1 MQESREN
8 QNTFAAPRR
17 ESSSSTL
24 LGIVS
29 YEGLKNGFSR
39 EKSDGICIDHACN
52 IEGHLGSSKENLQ
65 DDNAAPPD
73 LLPSF
78 EMYENLHS
86 TIPQSSFD
94 TYFHEEPPYYKD
106 AAGSRDPSL
115 DVQVRPNLEDISEN
129 TAGSQNSET
138 GINTQ
143 QLPSVSVYSRS
154 PITSAS
160 NHDGTKSIPVE
171 RIYALPRVNTSVA
184 IGLYVTKT
192 APKFGQTPKYESML
206 KEFTCGDIIYGY
218 FTVEN
223 KSSKDVKFDM
233 FYLTLEDTISSTT
246 KACVGSRKATKRFL
260 RMVDL
265 AASWSYNQEDMNTD
279 EDLCGY
285 FDPTD
290 HTKFGL
296 TNARTLNPGDKRK
309 KFFTFKIPN
318 QLLDT
323 TCKHGHFSHSLL
335 PPSLGFQRPPS
346 SNGNVADI
354 KLSRNLGYGRS
365 SEKGSQLLL
374 MDNCGGN
381 LVDYSIYGMLV
392 GKDVGSGGMCLVG
405 ESKYSIR
412 IIPFGFDSKP
422 VSEKKCVKDLENF
435 DAAVTKRLEK
445 IKNILSKSKRTI
457 AIHEEDIRG
466 ADDPATSPR
475 RNYLWNPE
483 PENVENDA
491 VEKKYYSEE
500 GIIDTEISYSATSML
515 NAGLKSIFRKGLHN
529 TSSSQL
535 ENSISG
541 KNPEKNG
548 LIMIKVKLPGSSLP
562 YWSPTLIQ
570 KQNVFSMKNKQGQ
583 QNWSDLRN
591 LLSSEEGEKLES
603 LQIELV
609 CVQAANNVPHELPN
623 LTSSQIELVC
633 LTEKTEDCKP
643 VEFHSDLLLN
653 ERRYNEVK
661 KGFQE
666 MLETVKTYCDDF
678 SHNQT
683 RINSLLTEDAE
694 ASLGNKELV
703 FSSLMPLSVIN
714 DVQALAH
721 MEVDVAV
728 IKNALE
734 SKLIAARN
742 LHSNSSSSSMI
753 PQASRSIIKNVSPSS
768 HGSIFSHARSNE
780 WNRVNT
786 TEYRKTLSLHVKF
799 NDEYKGT
806 LVPSFRNC
814 LCSRSYF
821 LRVKLYFDK
830 GAGTSQIDV
839 PIQIR
844 NSHIN

>member
-8 QNTFAAPRR
+8 QNSFAASRR

-24 LGIVS
+24 LGTVS
-29 YEGLKNGFSR
+29 FEGLKNGPSR
-39 EKSDGICIDHACN
+39 ENNDDTGN
-52 IEGHLGSSKENLQ
+52 TYNGLSKLQ

-78 EMYENLHS
+78 ELYENLHS
-86 TIPQSSFD
+86 NIPQSSFD
-94 TYFHEEPPYYKD
+94 SYFHEGPPYYED
-106 AAGSRDPSL
+106 AAGSRDSSV
-115 DVQVRPNLEDISEN
+115 DVLCRPNFERISGN
-129 TAGSQNSET
+129 TASSENSET
-138 GINTQ
+138 GLNTQ
-143 QLPSVSVYSRS
+143 QLPSDSSHS
-154 PITSAS
+154 HSSNTPAS
-160 NHDGTKSIPVE
+160 NYVGTKNIPVE
-171 RIYALPRVNTSVA
+171 RIYALPRVKTSIA
-184 IGLYVTKT
+184 IELYVTKT

-206 KEFTCGDIIYGY
+206 KEFTSGDIIHGY

-223 KSSKDVKFDM
+223 KSSKTIKFDM
-233 FYLTLEDTISSTT
+233 FYLTLEGTVSSIT
-246 KACVGSRKATKRFL
+246 KSCLGNRKTTKRFL

-265 AASWSYNQEDMNTD
+265 AASWSYNQEDMNTH
-279 EDLCGY
+279 ENLCGY
-285 FDPTD
+285 IDSID

-323 TCKHGHFSHSLL
+323 TCKHGHFPHSLL
-335 PPSLGFQRPPS
+335 PPSLGFHRPLG
-346 SNGNVADI
+346 SNGDVANL
-354 KLSRNLGYGRS
+354 KPSRSLGYGRL
-365 SEKGSQLLL
+365 SEKGSQLSLI
-374 MDNCGGN
+374 DNSCGN
-381 LVDYSIYGMLV
+381 LVDYSINGMLV
-392 GKDVGSGGMCLVG
+392 GKDTSGGMCVVG

-422 VSEKKCVKDLENF
+422 ISEKKCLKDLENF

-445 IKNILSKSKRTI
+445 IRSILSKSKRTI
-457 AIHEEDIRG
+457 SINEEDIRG
-466 ADDPATSPR
+466 ANDQATSPR
-475 RNYLWNPE
+475 RKYLWNPE
-483 PENVENDA
+483 SGNVESGEF
-491 VEKKYYSEE
+491 EKKSYSEE
-500 GIIDTEISYSATSML
+500 GIIESEMSYSTTSII
-515 NAGLKSIFRKGLHN
+515 NTGLKSIFRKGLYN
-529 TSSSQL
+529 TPSSQL
-535 ENSISG
+535 ENST
-541 KNPEKNG
+541 EKNG
-548 LIMIKVKLPGSSLP
+548 LIMIKVKLPSSSLP

-609 CVQAANNVPHELPN
+609 CVQAANNVPHEPPN

-734 SKLIAARN
+734 SKLVAAKN
-742 LHSNSSSSSMI
+742 VHSNASSSSMI
-753 PQASRSIIKNVSPSS
+753 PQASRSIIKNASPSS
-768 HGSIFSHARSNE
+768 RGSIFSHAKSNE

>member
-8 QNTFAAPRR
+8 QNTLAAPRR

-24 LGIVS
+24 LGTVS
-29 YEGLKNGFSR
+29 YEGLKNGSC
-39 EKSDGICIDHACN
+39 EVENDGIACN
-52 IEGHLGSSKENLQ
+52 IGGHHGSNKENLR

-78 EMYENLHS
+78 ELYENLHS
-86 TIPQSSFD
+86 NIPQTSFD
-94 TYFHEEPPYYKD
+94 TYFHEEPPYYED
-106 AAGSRDPSL
+106 AAGSRDSSL
-115 DVQVRPNLEDISEN
+115 NVRVRPNLEDISSN
-129 TAGSQNSET
+129 TAGSENSET
-138 GINTQ
+138 AINTQ
-143 QLPSVSVYSRS
+143 HLPSVSVYSQS
-154 PITSAS
+154 PNTPVS

-171 RIYALPRVNTSVA
+171 RIYALPRVNSFVA
-184 IGLYVTKT
+184 IELYVTKT

-206 KEFTCGDIIYGY
+206 KEFTCGDIIHGY

-223 KSSKDVKFDM
+223 KSSKAVKFDM
-233 FYLTLEDTISSTT
+233 FYLTLEGTISSTT
-246 KACVGSRKATKRFL
+246 KACVGTRKTTKRFL

-285 FDPTD
+285 LDSID

-346 SNGNVADI
+346 SNRNVADI
-354 KLSRNLGYGRS
+354 KLSRSLGYGRS

-381 LVDYSIYGMLV
+381 LVDYSINGMLV
-392 GKDVGSGGMCLVG
+392 GKDAESGGMCLVG

-422 VSEKKCVKDLENF
+422 VSEKNCLKDLENF

-445 IKNILSKSKRTI
+445 IKNIISKSKL
-457 AIHEEDIRG
+457 AVPIHEEDILG
-466 ADDPATSPR
+466 TDDQVTSPR
-475 RNYLWNPE
+475 RKCLWNPE

-491 VEKKYYSEE
+491 GEKKCYSEE
-500 GIIDTEISYSATSML
+500 GIIDTEMSYSMTSTI
-515 NAGLKSIFRKGLHN
+515 NTGLKSIFRKGLYS
-529 TSSSQL
+529 TSSPQL
-535 ENSISG
+535 E
-541 KNPEKNG
+541 NPEKNG
-548 LIMIKVKLPGSSLP
+548 LIMIKVKPPSSSLP

-570 KQNVFSMKNKQGQ
+570 KQNVFSMKNNQGQ
-583 QNWSDLRN
+583 HNWSDLRN
-591 LLSSEEGEKLES
+591 LLSSEEWEKFES
-603 LQIELV
+603 LQIELL
-609 CVQAANNVPHELPN
+609 CIQAANGIPHEPPN
-623 LTSSQIELVC
+623 LSSSQIELIC
-633 LTEKTEDCKP
+633 LTEKSEDCKP
-643 VEFHSDLLLN
+643 VEFHTNLLLN
-653 ERRYNEVK
+653 DRRYNEVK

-666 MLETVKTYCDDF
+666 MSATIETYSDDF
-678 SHNQT
+678 TRDQT
-683 RINSLLTEDAE
+683 TINSLLAEDAK
-694 ASLGNKELV
+694 ASLGNKQLV
-703 FSSLMPLSVIN
+703 FSSLMPLRIRN

-721 MEVDVAV
+721 MDVDVAI

-734 SKLIAARN
+734 SKVVAAN
-742 LHSNSSSSSMI
+742 DLHSGSSSSNMI
-753 PQASRSIIKNVSPSS
+753 PQASRSIIKNASPNSR
-768 HGSIFSHARSNE
+768 GSIFSPAKSNE
-780 WNRVNT
+780 WDHVSAK
-786 TEYRKTLSLHVKF
+786 EYRKTLSLQIKF
-799 NDEYKGT
+799 NDEFKGT
-806 LVPSFRNC
+806 LVPSFQSC
-814 LCSRSYF
+814 LCSRSYV
-821 LRVKLYFDK
+821 LRIKFHFDK

-839 PIQIR
+839 PIQIK